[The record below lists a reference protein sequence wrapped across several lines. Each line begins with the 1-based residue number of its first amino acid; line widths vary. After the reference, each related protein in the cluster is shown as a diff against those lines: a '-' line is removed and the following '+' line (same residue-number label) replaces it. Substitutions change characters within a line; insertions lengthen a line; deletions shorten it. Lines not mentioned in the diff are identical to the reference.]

1 MVRMITYGD
10 GPFGSGMN
18 TLLGSIASPPDRC
31 VSKHIGM
38 LNGTNDDKM
47 AEFEAANPDEQ
58 FPSNRLIPVWP
69 IE

>member
-1 MVRMITYGD
+1 MLRMITYGD

-31 VSKHIGM
+31 VSKYIAM
-38 LNGTNDDKM
+38 LNGTNENKM
-47 AEFEAANPDEQ
+47 AEFEANNPTQQ
-58 FPSNRLIPVWP
+58 FPSKRLIPVWP